1 MCIYTKIIIS
11 HYNNQIKLLAYNM
24 ESSCCTGQAREA
36 AAAPSTRRR
45 RRRSSKVWEHFIR
58 LRAATAHGEVVVR
71 ALCPTCSNE
80 LSAPSSYG
88 TSHLL
93 RHRCYTE
100 WLAAAAPTFAPA
112 PAAPP
117 APLVLPVA
125 DEDDKIYGGLDDI
138 VALDRQLL

>member
-1 MCIYTKIIIS
+1 MDKIIIS

-112 PAAPP
+112 PAPAAPP